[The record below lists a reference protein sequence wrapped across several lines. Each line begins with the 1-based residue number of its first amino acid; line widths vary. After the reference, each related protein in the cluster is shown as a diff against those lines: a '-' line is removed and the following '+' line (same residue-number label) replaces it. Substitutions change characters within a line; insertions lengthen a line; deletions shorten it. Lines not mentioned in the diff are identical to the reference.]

1 VRIDGVEQRSV
12 GVEKRCNE
20 VEEQSDGAVER
31 SDGVVDWRRGETMGA
46 TLGAVVSSEADSGR
60 DCGHFLSPVS
70 HCLSFLAPLDPP
82 AAFRCRKI
90 ADFELIFPSLT
101 QAVGRNAD

>member
-31 SDGVVDWRRGETMGA
+31 SDGVVDWRRGRA
-46 TLGAVVSSEADSGR
+46 TGGHARRSCVLGSGQWTR
-60 DCGHFLSPVS
+60 LWA
-70 HCLSFLAPLDPP
+70 LSFAGVALPVVLVVARPSNG
-82 AAFRCRKI
+82 FCCRKI
-90 ADFELIFPSLT
+90 DDFELIFPSLT
-101 QAVGRNAD
+101 QVVGRNAD